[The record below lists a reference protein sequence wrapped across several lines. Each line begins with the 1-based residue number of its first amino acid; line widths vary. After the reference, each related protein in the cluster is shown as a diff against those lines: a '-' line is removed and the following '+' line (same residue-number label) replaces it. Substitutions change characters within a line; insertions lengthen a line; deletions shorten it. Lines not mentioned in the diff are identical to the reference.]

1 MRGVQVPECAEV
13 LVVHC
18 ATTVAQRGS
27 AANKEERRWR
37 RSPCVKIVSLRSKSS
52 TRENA
57 MQQFIEKYGSQILGV
72 LTGWDRLVL
81 RGSLRRLNYL
91 RVDKPPQAV
100 VAQTMEGVLG
110 QNNALF
116 KDYLPNL
123 KQPNPQ

>member
-81 RGSLRRLNYL
+81 RGSLRRPNYG
-91 RVDKPPQAV
+91 RGGKDPPTV
-100 VAQTMEGVLG
+100 VAESQGGEFLAEKQLVQEVL
-110 QNNALF
+110 Q
-116 KDYLPNL
+116 
-123 KQPNPQ
+123 QR

>member
-57 MQQFIEKYGSQILGV
+57 MQQFIEKYGSQIQGV

-81 RGSLRRLNYL
+81 RGSLRRLNYGCWDERL
-91 RVDKPPQAV
+91 GAFLAKWMEPDLWHTKLLSKVY
-100 VAQTMEGVLG
+100 AQPVQQTGER
-110 QNNALF
+110 
-116 KDYLPNL
+116 
-123 KQPNPQ
+123 